1 MPFLLKLLTDN
12 DLNETGMSFFL
23 RLLSNKYIWKGIEY
37 FATKILH
44 ILLSY
49 KGPQSFEAG
58 VKIAQIVEE
67 LHHKYVA
74 LRDIYTDYEDDSYS
88 TILKKIPFEIY
99 VGVPF

>member
-74 LRDIYTDYEDDSYS
+74 LRDIYTDY
-88 TILKKIPFEIY
+88 
-99 VGVPF
+99 